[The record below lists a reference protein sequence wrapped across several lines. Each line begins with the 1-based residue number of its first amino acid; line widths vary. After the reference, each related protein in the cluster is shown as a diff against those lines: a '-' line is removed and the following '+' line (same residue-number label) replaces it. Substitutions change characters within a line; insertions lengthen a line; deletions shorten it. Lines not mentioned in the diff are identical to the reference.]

1 MGSVAGG
8 SEQKEQAQLQTKD
21 SLTLGEEEGS
31 LIYTFFLK
39 DSFYHF
45 MKH

>member
-31 LIYTFFLK
+31 LSYTFFKKIL
-39 DSFYHF
+39 FTTL
-45 MKH
+45 